1 MTYLNDENIRREV
14 PVSVKATRTSKNPG
28 ISIRPITVDGLDM
41 KNKIAYQ
48 FQGCYWHGC
57 RKCHP
62 ENEMKY
68 VRTLEQTE
76 QLKEQG
82 YKVVEMWECEW
93 NKIKNNLPNKSNL
106 EEQARHQ
113 HIDVRKAFFGGRTE
127 GFKTY
132 HKCNDKEKI
141 FYYDIVSLYPTV
153 NALDDYAVGFN
164 RYVNNLQVN
173 DIISGKFFGLVKV
186 DISPPKDLYIPVLP
200 DNSQKKLL
208 FHLNY
213 MEEKTFT
220 SVELQ
225 LALKLGYEI

>member
-1 MTYLNDENIRREV
+1 MNDENIRREV

-68 VRTLEQTE
+68 VRTSEQTE

-132 HKCNDKEKI
+132 HKCNDKEKYFI
-141 FYYDIVSLYPTV
+141 MIL
-153 NALDDYAVGFN
+153 
-164 RYVNNLQVN
+164 
-173 DIISGKFFGLVKV
+173 LVC
-186 DISPPKDLYIPVLP
+186 I
-200 DNSQKKLL
+200 
-208 FHLNY
+208 
-213 MEEKTFT
+213 
-220 SVELQ
+220 LQ
-225 LALKLGYEI
+225 LMLLMIMLLVLIDMLIICKLMILLAVSFLV

>member
-1 MTYLNDENIRREV
+1 MNDENIRREV

-57 RKCHP
+57 KKCHP

-93 NKIKNNLPNKSNL
+93 NKIKNNSPNTSNL

-113 HIDVRKAFFGGRTE
+113 HIDVRKAF
-127 GFKTY
+127 
-132 HKCNDKEKI
+132 
-141 FYYDIVSLYPTV
+141 
-153 NALDDYAVGFN
+153 
-164 RYVNNLQVN
+164 
-173 DIISGKFFGLVKV
+173 LVV
-186 DISPPKDLYIPVLP
+186 EQKDLKPIINVMT
-200 DNSQKKLL
+200 KKKYFIMILL
-208 FHLNY
+208 
-213 MEEKTFT
+213 
-220 SVELQ
+220 VCILQ
-225 LALKLGYEI
+225 LMHLMIMLLVLIDMLIICKLMILLAVSFLV